1 MMEKSVRVLIAED
14 DVLVAKMIYGL
25 LTERGFEI
33 AGEAGTGKDALAMT
47 QSLKPDVVLMDI
59 AMPDMDGLEASTR
72 IQNLCPTPVIAL
84 TAYENVKLVE
94 RAADSGVVA
103 YLVKPVSGRQL
114 ERAILIARARF
125 GDLMQVRY
133 LNQQLQLI
141 NEDLER
147 FSYTVAHDLRHL
159 LSPIMG
165 YAEVLYEEF
174 YKIPAEEARDD
185 LLTILQVARD
195 MNNLIDELMTLARA
209 RQEVVDLLPLDMQ
222 QIVGDVLRR
231 LEYSIKNRGAQIIV
245 AENWPVVYGHAP
257 WVIEIWINYLSNAI
271 KHGGAT
277 PVIELGWA
285 DAVTDTEVYWSPTDS
300 NNTASITGQKKS
312 GAKNGVTPDS
322 RCVVFWVR
330 DYGFGIADQKLP
342 YIFNA
347 FSRLP
352 ETKLR
357 GHGLGLSIVKRIT
370 ERLGGRVGVKSEPD
384 HGSTFYFT
392 LPLFA

>member
-1 MMEKSVRVLIAED
+1 MMEKPVRVLIAED
-14 DVLVAKMIYGL
+14 DVLVAKMVYGL
-25 LTERGFEI
+25 LTERGFEVV
-33 AGEAGTGKDALAMT
+33 GEAGTGKEALALT

-72 IQNLCPTPVIAL
+72 IQNFCPTPVIVL
-84 TAYENVKLVE
+84 TAYENIKLVE

-103 YLVKPVSGRQL
+103 YLVKPVTGRQL
-114 ERAILIARARF
+114 ERAIIVARARF

-174 YKIPAEEARDD
+174 HKIPPEEARED

-222 QIVGDVLRR
+222 QIVNDALRR
-231 LEYSIKNRGAQIIV
+231 LEYNVKTRQAQLIV
-245 AENWPVVYGHAP
+245 VDNWPVVYGHAP
-257 WVIEIWINYLSNAI
+257 WVVEVWVNYLSNAI
-271 KHGGAT
+271 KYGGTT
-277 PVIELGWA
+277 PVIELGWT
-285 DAVTDTEVYWSPTDS
+285 DGVTNAEVYWSPTDS
-300 NNTASITGQKKS
+300 NNTISLPGQKRPES
-312 GAKNGVTPDS
+312 QNDS
-322 RCVVFWVR
+322 HCVAFWVR
-330 DYGFGIADQKLP
+330 DYGVGIASQKLP

-352 ETKLR
+352 EAKLR
-357 GHGLGLSIVKRIT
+357 GHGLGLSIVKRII
-370 ERLGGRVGVKSEPD
+370 ERLGGQVGVKSEPNT
-384 HGSTFYFT
+384 GSTFYFT